1 MTSLVF
7 FDDKFL
13 TQKNLKMVKAMK
25 SRNIESEKNKHY
37 YKFYIFKII
46 ILQINEIYDYAT
58 KNVYDFISI
67 KYSNF
72 LIDIRYTFGLFRF
85 GSYIVK
91 RK

>member
-37 YKFYIFKII
+37 YKFYIFKIT

-58 KNVYDFISI
+58 KMFMISYQLSI
-67 KYSNF
+67 AIF
-72 LIDIRYTFGLFRF
+72 W
-85 GSYIVK
+85 
-91 RK
+91 